1 MPSIDP
7 ILLIIFS
14 FLHSVNNERMVNQ
27 NGIRTKAITISAT
40 ENNVFEIEF
49 NSPFLATTAPK
60 SLK

>member
-1 MPSIDP
+1 
-7 ILLIIFS
+7 
-14 FLHSVNNERMVNQ
+14 MVNQ
-27 NGIRTKAITISAT
+27 NGIRTKAITINAT